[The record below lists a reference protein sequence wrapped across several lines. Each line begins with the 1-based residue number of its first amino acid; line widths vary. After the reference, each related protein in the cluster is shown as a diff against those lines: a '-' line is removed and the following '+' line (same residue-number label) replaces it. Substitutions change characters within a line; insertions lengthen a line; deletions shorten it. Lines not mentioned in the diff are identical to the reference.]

1 MNKKDVKINLN
12 RFFGFKEPHVNL
24 PGTDGH
30 SFEVKFDFSFSPYNN
45 PYFEASI
52 WLKDPT
58 RTCLIEIL

>member
-12 RFFGFKEPHVNL
+12 RFFGFKEPYVNL

-30 SFEVKFDFSFSPYNN
+30 TFEIKLTWCSG
-45 PYFEASI
+45 I

-58 RTCLIEIL
+58 RTCLIEI